1 MKLVRPLLYGTME
14 YKEITW
20 QFEGSTDTMD
30 QPLRKKRIF
39 TYTSFHRDIDSINIR
54 LLAEL
59 QRDPRLTM
67 SELGRRIG
75 MSSPA
80 VTERVRRLEEAGV
93 IQGYRLDVNPAALGL
108 PITVYVR
115 VRPNAGQLPKIME
128 LAQQIPEV
136 VECHRVTGEDCFV
149 LKVHIPAIDQLDRL
163 LDGFLLYG
171 STITTIIQSSPVPL
185 RPPPLPEDDFLDE

>member
-1 MKLVRPLLYGTME
+1 ME
-14 YKEITW
+14 KFLKE
-20 QFEGSTDTMD
+20 
-30 QPLRKKRIF
+30 KRLF
-39 TYTSFHRDIDSINIR
+39 TYTVLNEEIDAINMR
-54 LLAEL
+54 VLEEL

-80 VTERVRRLEEAGV
+80 ITERVRRLEEAGV
-93 IQGYRLDVNPAALGL
+93 IQGYRLELNPAALGL
-108 PITVYVR
+108 PITAYIR
-115 VRPNAGQLPKIME
+115 IRPNSGQLPRIAE

-163 LDGFLLYG
+163 LDAFLLYG
-171 STITTIIQSSPVPL
+171 STTTSIIQSSPVPL
-185 RPPPLPEDDFLDE
+185 RPPPLPPEDGLFE